1 MATPP
6 PVTTAPIDPKPPVAV
21 TPPVAIKPPVT
32 TLPIPAPIPPVQPP
46 KIAPEPPKIEL
57 PPTPEAPV
65 ETVLPI
71 SLPPEKHAFIGIID
85 TGFAPNN
92 PDLDYSKVTLGRDR
106 IDKDSNPLFTAGT
119 GNEHGTFNWGLV
131 SAIQGNDRGIDG
143 YNDKANVYLSRA
155 IGSGEWDLALTDFVS
170 EAKGQKQKNA
180 IALLP
185 LDLTQKNADG
195 TITTRYEFTN
205 RERAA
210 LENARQN
217 GVLLVV
223 AAGNDGGVMSVLGQ
237 SSQEFENIITVG
249 SSDGFGRSDYSS
261 YGYGL
266 DILVP
271 GGAIDNP
278 TLSTVGDDVGTMSGT
293 SASAAKAAGMAS
305 KVWEANPDLSV
316 TQVIDVLTGSAI
328 DLKEPGWD
336 QETGFGVV
344 NFNKAVELAKET
356 APQAYIPAL
365 FSNPTTSGLE
375 GQVTPLERATADQ
388 FNGKYYDWVS
398 YTIQSGDTLSQIALD
413 TMGDASADAYN
424 FIAQHNGIADANV
437 IIAGETIYIPKE
449 VSAPVD
455 PGPGTTDPG
464 PVITDPGPVI
474 TDPGPVITD
483 PGPTQPSNSINING
497 HTVGGNFYPVFQN
510 YQGTLGNPISDV
522 TNYNGASY
530 QIFENGSIVSSQYGT
545 FPLYGAIRQTFL
557 KNGGLEGWLGEPK
570 SGEKGLGNGNII
582 QYFED
587 GYIYWNGSK
596 ATAYR
601 YGTTL
606 PKTPTNIGSQLGVTM
621 PNFNLP
627 AYRENNI
634 FWQSGYAPA
643 STHPSST
650 NLGSALGNCTWY
662 VNGRLQQL
670 GYNTTALNKLSGNA
684 YDWDN
689 QAAAAGISM
698 SNTPQVGDIAQ
709 WESGHVAVVE
719 KVNPDGTILISES
732 SYTPNSGSA
741 ADYLYKTETIA
752 ASSPSRF
759 ICLPS
764 SDSSGSSS
772 SNGSGPNSVVTIG
785 VTPISSG
792 CNNSDPIDDAG
803 WKQVLDERNTD
814 FNIIKL
820 NPLGE
825 LGRMEFETAH
835 YAGAATWK
843 IAGWDD
849 AAEMLYHYL
858 DEGNGGAN
866 YSIDLNEAIKES
878 SGMRNELSKMVEGS
892 ALSKA
897 IKAVQE
903 GCQFGGIG
911 NNWDTAG
918 HFSLGDPNWIA
929 AVGGFHKRYTGDF
942 KLTPNTDE
950 ITLRLQF
957 NLKDVYD
964 FDGYAYGLTGSHQL
978 HLSGYARAFEVS
990 GQSGFYEWKYTLAG
1004 VKLQDGFDG
1013 TVINATESSG
1023 SSSGYNT

>member
-1 MATPP
+1 VEPQPAVMPVATIPEVEP
-6 PVTTAPIDPKPPVAV
+6 QPAVMPVATTPTVDPKPAV
-21 TPPVAIKPPVT
+21 VPPVRVKPP
-32 TLPIPAPIPPVQPP
+32 
-46 KIAPEPPKIEL
+46 IA
-57 PPTPEAPV
+57 PPTPSQPPAIDQQPPVIEQPIETDPPV
-65 ETVLPI
+65 ETIVQP
-71 SLPPEKHAFIGIID
+71 AVDRTFVGIID
-85 TGFAPNN
+85 TGFAAKN
-92 PDLDYSKVTLGRDR
+92 PDFDYSKVTMGRDR
-106 IDKDSNPLFTAGT
+106 IDKDSNPLLNAGE
-119 GNEHGTFNWGLV
+119 GNEHGTFSWGLV
-131 SAIQGNDRGIDG
+131 SAIQGNDIGIDG
-143 YNDKANVYLSRA
+143 YNDQANVYLSRA
-155 IGSGEWDLALTDFVS
+155 IGSGEWDLALTDFVT
-170 EAKGQKQKNA
+170 EAKGQKKKNA

-195 TITTRYEFTN
+195 SITTRYEFTA

-237 SSQEFENIITVG
+237 SSQEFDNIITVG

-271 GGAIDNP
+271 GGSIDNP
-278 TLSTVGDDVGTMSGT
+278 TLSTVGDDVGQMAGT
-293 SASAAKAAGMAS
+293 SASAAIAAGMAS
-305 KVWEANPDLSV
+305 KVWDSNPALSSR
-316 TQVIDVLTGSAI
+316 QIIDILTGSAI

-344 NFNKAVELAKET
+344 NFNKAVQVAKET

-365 FSNPTTSGLE
+365 FSNPTTWGLE

-388 FNGKYYDWVS
+388 FNGKSYDWVS
-398 YTIQSGDTLSQIALD
+398 YTIQDGDNLSTIALN
-413 TMGDASADAYN
+413 TMGDGSQDAYN
-424 FIAQHNGIADANV
+424 FIAQHNRIPNPDLILAGAV
-437 IIAGETIYIPKE
+437 IEVPKE
-449 VSAPVD
+449 ASAPVDNPGPGTTD

-464 PVITDPGPVI
+464 PGTSDPGSGTSDPGSGTSDPGPVI
-474 TDPGPVITD
+474 TDPGTVITD
-483 PGPTQPSNSINING
+483 PGPGISNPGPTQPSNSINLNG

-530 QIFENGSIVSSQYGT
+530 QKFENGSIVSSQYGT
-545 FPLYGAIRQTFL
+545 FPLYGGIRQTFL
-557 KNGGLEGWLGEPK
+557 NNGGLEGWLGEPK

-670 GYNTTALNKLSGNA
+670 GYSTTALNKLSGNA

-698 SNTPQVGDIAQ
+698 SNTPQLGDIAQ

-719 KVNPDGTILISES
+719 KVNPGGTILISES

-741 ADYLYKTETIA
+741 ADYLYKTETIS
-752 ASSPSRF
+752 ASSPDRF
-759 ICLPS
+759 IRLPS
-764 SDSSGSSS
+764 SASGNVGNESLFNSSTSGNSSGFKFEPLNPQQSPNNDSQVPILNYWRFDKTIEYMYS
-772 SNGSGPNSVVTIG
+772 EMKSNPLKFVQYQANLPLPSLILWNNLVSDGQAWDHKPKLEKMLNLAGPDGKRGNPGTPEAKDDDFYFPIRGDSEHEYFYDIWSNIHYGYVGSAVGF
-785 VTPISSG
+785 
-792 CNNSDPIDDAG
+792 D
-803 WKQVLDERNTD
+803 RNTLQLGSFVND
-814 FNIIKL
+814 LSKFR
-820 NPLGE
+820 NPFDLSSDEASIDIGID
-825 LGRMEFETAH
+825 L
-835 YAGAATWK
+835 WK
-843 IAGWDD
+843 IYKLDLTTDQLRD
-849 AAEMLYHYL
+849 AILAKKELL
-858 DEGNGGAN
+858 DKTE
-866 YSIDLNEAIKES
+866 
-878 SGMRNELSKMVEGS
+878 
-892 ALSKA
+892 
-897 IKAVQE
+897 
-903 GCQFGGIG
+903 
-911 NNWDTAG
+911 
-918 HFSLGDPNWIA
+918 
-929 AVGGFHKRYTGDF
+929 
-942 KLTPNTDE
+942 
-950 ITLRLQF
+950 
-957 NLKDVYD
+957 
-964 FDGYAYGLTGSHQL
+964 
-978 HLSGYARAFEVS
+978 HL
-990 GQSGFYEWKYTLAG
+990 
-1004 VKLQDGFDG
+1004 
-1013 TVINATESSG
+1013 INAV
-1023 SSSGYNT
+1023 